1 MKLGMLE
8 KAQFNSKV
16 KRINSRIAALKE
28 QGLTGSQI
36 EQIKHDTGIDRLP
49 LTAGGNV
56 SQNTKNFDK
65 KTMEL
70 LDRLDS
76 QKEGTI
82 SKEKE
87 KIEEKIP
94 DVDYDNLS
102 EAVDKVKAIN
112 QAIKWFFDKYYEL
125 IKKYEPDL
133 FSKVSTA
140 PTLSDAMDM
149 IDDFSKKHNLNYSIK
164 SLIDDFF

>member
-1 MKLGMLE
+1 MKLGILE

-56 SQNTKNFDK
+56 SQNTKNFDE
-65 KTMEL
+65 KTMKL

-87 KIEEKIP
+87 KIEEKLHGE
-94 DVDYDNLS
+94 DYDNLS
-102 EAVDKVKAIN
+102 EAFDKMKAIN
-112 QAIKWFFDKYYEL
+112 QAIKWFFDKYYKL
-125 IKKYEPDL
+125 IQESEPDL
-133 FSKVSTA
+133 FTDVSNA
-140 PTLSDAMDM
+140 STLSNAMDY
-149 IDDFSKKHNLNYSIK
+149 IDNFAASQDVNYSIK
-164 SLIDDFF
+164 SLINDFF